1 MAIRYLLDEHLNPA
15 YRSQLVR
22 REPELVVRII
32 GDLDAPPKA
41 TLDPEILIWCQT
53 NGFILV
59 TNNRK
64 SMPGHLANHLASG
77 CHVPGIFTIDTNQSI
92 GQTVEEL
99 ITIAGT

>member
-1 MAIRYLLDEHLNPA
+1 MNISIRHIVPNLYGVNLSWLCGLLG
-15 YRSQLVR
+15 
-22 REPELVVRII
+22 I
-32 GDLDAPPKA
+32 LDAPPKA
-41 TLDPEILIWCQT
+41 TLDAEILIWCQT